1 MVSLRSI
8 TVGIFLSSSLVFG
21 GVVQK
26 PDLAL
31 PDKYQGNR
39 DAVVNIFTTS
49 YQAYKCVLTCFKP
62 PNTKLAKRDH
72 ALRHD
77 NLLPLSQG
85 ALCVAL

>member
-21 GVVQK
+21 GAVQK

-39 DAVVNIFTTS
+39 DAVVKIFTTS
-49 YQAYKCVLTCFKP
+49 YQAYK
-62 PNTKLAKRDH
+62 
-72 ALRHD
+72 
-77 NLLPLSQG
+77 
-85 ALCVAL
+85 